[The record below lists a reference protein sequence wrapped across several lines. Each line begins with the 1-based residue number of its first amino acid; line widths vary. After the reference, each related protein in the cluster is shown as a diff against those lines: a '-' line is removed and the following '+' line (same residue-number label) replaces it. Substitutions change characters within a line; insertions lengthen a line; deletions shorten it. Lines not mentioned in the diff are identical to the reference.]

1 MCKWEL
7 AENYWEGRLEMI
19 SERDRIAFRE
29 AVKQSNTNA
38 VLFIARF
45 AKNWVLERLASSF
58 PIPSWRVK
66 LHSLRG
72 INIGKN
78 VYIGYDVIF
87 DRIHPELITIEDYA
101 EIGDRSIISVHS
113 RGSLLLRD
121 AYPRKVA
128 KVRIG
133 KGAWIAPA
141 CIILQG
147 VTIGERSVIGTGA
160 IVHKSIPPY
169 SVAVG
174 VPARVIK
181 KLDVTKGKEMGRED
195 NS

>member
-1 MCKWEL
+1 
-7 AENYWEGRLEMI
+7 MI

-29 AVKQSNTNA
+29 AVKQSNTNG

-58 PIPSWRVK
+58 PIPSWRVN
-66 LHSLRG
+66 LHRLRG

-87 DRIHPELITIEDYA
+87 DRIHPEFITIEDYV
-101 EIGDRSIISVHS
+101 EIGDRSIVSVHS

-121 AYPRKVA
+121 AYPRETA
-128 KVRIG
+128 KVRIER
-133 KGAWIAPA
+133 GAWIAPA
-141 CIILQG
+141 CILLQG
-147 VTIGERSVIGTGA
+147 VTIGEQSVIGTGA
-160 IVHKSIPPY
+160 VVTKSIPPF

-174 VPARVIK
+174 VPAKVIK
-181 KLDVTKGKEMGRED
+181 VLNGEEEKDEAVH
-195 NS
+195 